1 MTRALAVALVSLSA
15 GCFSGAGL
23 GRATT
28 LPVGQTRVGGW
39 IEASALTAQ
48 LAGPITLPWGLVG
61 VGVQHGVHPRV
72 EVGGRF
78 TGGWLPWLDGM
89 SLTGD
94 VKVQLRRSPG
104 GLDVAAVQS
113 VGWHVARYGGA
124 PWHALD
130 VLTALML
137 GWNLGRHQLVGT
149 VRGGYQLFGA
159 RGQERVHVG
168 HVDLSLGF
176 VGRVSTHWEI
186 IPEVMV
192 SWSPTRFNGESQS
205 DDRVGTGMLQLAL
218 GVARVW

>member
-1 MTRALAVALVSLSA
+1 MRAACVALVALST

-28 LPVGQTRVGGW
+28 LPVGETRVSGW

-61 VGVQHGVHPRV
+61 VGVQRGVHPRV

-78 TGGWLPWLDGM
+78 TGGWLSWLDGV

-94 VKVQLRRSPG
+94 VKVQLRRSPD
-104 GLDVAAVQS
+104 GLDIAAVQS
-113 VGWHVARYGGA
+113 VGWHVVRYGGA

-130 VLTALML
+130 AITALML
-137 GWNLGRHQLVGT
+137 GWNFGHHQLVSS
-149 VRGGYQLFGA
+149 VRGGYQLFGG
-159 RGQERVHVG
+159 RGQELVHVG